1 MESNALKRCDV
12 IIMNDSD
19 VVDLF
24 SNCRYLPVFSVQG
37 HKRVSST
44 NEWMSSRLTFPKL
57 LSIWQKQSATWVLDG
72 IFDSC
77 CQMSDYLSGN
87 SSVKCQIARY
97 LNCTLILP
105 SLWDGAV
112 LFLTVPPFIHLSN
125 PNPVL
130 GLEILGSACI
140 NLSADFIQTFN
151 LSMLL
156 NPQTLQDLESL
167 QNHFAMVCF
176 SI

>member
-44 NEWMSSRLTFPKL
+44 NEWISSRLTFPKL

-105 SLWDGAV
+105 SLWDGPV
-112 LFLTVPPFIHLSN
+112 LFLTVPPFIHFSN
-125 PNPVL
+125 PQFWGWKFWDQPVL
-130 GLEILGSACI
+130 TFRLTLSKRSTFLCCLILRHCRI
-140 NLSADFIQTFN
+140 
-151 LSMLL
+151 
-156 NPQTLQDLESL
+156 
-167 QNHFAMVCF
+167 
-176 SI
+176 